1 MISNG
6 ANSKSRCYVWGIGV
20 VFVLFA
26 TVFGLYAYCEKAI
39 DIANDERVK
48 SYELSKELEESS
60 DNLTRMVRSYVS
72 TGDVKYKIKY
82 NEILNIRNGVAL
94 RPAWGDNLYVELS
107 TLKAQQ
113 KIRYS
118 KAQPLMELIKK
129 SGFTP
134 QEVAKMEE
142 AKYYSDVL
150 TTTERKAMELAE
162 HSKQEKALALIYG
175 MKYDE
180 AKARIMLP
188 ILEVN
193 DTMIKRTKEK
203 VDDAMVIAK
212 AMLLLFVFIGMV
224 LFFLLFR
231 AYTLWTKLYHE
242 LNEEKH
248 NAEAAKEAKGSFMA
262 NMSHEIRTPL
272 NGIVGFVNLLSK
284 SPLNSEQARYI
295 GIVQNS
301 IDSLM
306 VIVNDILDFSKIAEG
321 KKEVELLEINPKVE
335 FEKAFMLFEP
345 IAKDKQ
351 IVYEMLLDSALSP
364 CVKMDL
370 FMIKQVMLN
379 LINNAI
385 KFTPEK
391 GNITIS
397 VAVSE
402 DQYTQQRVLFDVEDT
417 GPGMSEAAQVSIFER
432 FTQADI
438 STTRTHGG
446 TGLGLSI
453 AYSLVEMMGGK
464 LRVRSE
470 EGKGSSFSFEL
481 KIDKCTQKVKIANS
495 LAEKIAINDV
505 FTAPD
510 MRVLVAED
518 QDTNQMIIE
527 EYLKRY
533 KIHPDFAFNGE
544 EAVALAHKNVYDLI
558 LMDINMPI
566 MDGMEATGLIKK
578 TYPDLLIVALT
589 ANALEGDYEKFMKA
603 GMNEYLTKPINVPA
617 LEAILRHVRGLK
629 NS

>member
-1 MISNG
+1 MIRKC
-6 ANSKSRCYVWGIGV
+6 ANSKSRCYVWGIGI
-20 VFVLFA
+20 VFVVFA
-26 TVFGLYAYCEKAI
+26 TVFGFYVYCEKAT

-72 TGDVKYKIKY
+72 TGDVKYKLKY
-82 NEILNIRNGVAL
+82 NEILNIRNGVAP
-94 RPAWGDNLYVELS
+94 RPTWGDNLYVELS

-113 KIRYS
+113 KIRYT

-150 TTTERKAMELAE
+150 TTIERKAMELAE

-180 AKARIMLP
+180 AKARIMLQ
-188 ILEVN
+188 ILEVT
-193 DTMIKRTKEK
+193 DTMEKRTKER
-203 VDDAMVIAK
+203 VDDAIMMAK
-212 AMLLLFVFIGMV
+212 AILLLFVFIGMV

-231 AYTLWTKLYHE
+231 AYRLWTKLYNE
-242 LNEEKH
+242 LNTAKH

-284 SPLNSEQARYI
+284 SPLNSEQSRYI
-295 GIVQNS
+295 GIIQNS

-306 VIVNDILDFSKIAEG
+306 AIVNDILDFSKIAEG

-351 IVYEMLLDSALSP
+351 IVYQILLDSALSP
-364 CVKMDL
+364 CVKIDL

-417 GPGMSEAAQVSIFER
+417 GQGMSEAAQVSIFEK

-481 KIDKCTQKVKIANS
+481 KMDKCTQKVKIANS

-566 MDGMEATGLIKK
+566 MDGIEATGLIKK

-617 LEAILRHVRGLK
+617 LEAILRHVRDLK